1 MNEEV
6 AMNESV
12 KPPEAEGDVVQLRKI
27 GNSVGIILPKEMLAR
42 LDLAEG
48 DRFTV
53 IRQPDREVKLVPHD
67 ELHARTMAIA
77 RKAMKQ
83 YAGALRELA
92 K

>member
-1 MNEEV
+1 MNEIV
-6 AMNESV
+6 A
-12 KPPEAEGDVVQLRKI
+12 PPEGEPVADVVQLRKI
-27 GNSVGIILPKEMLAR
+27 GNSVGFILPKELLAR

-53 IRQPDREVKLVPHD
+53 VRLPDREVKLVPHD
-67 ELHARTMAIA
+67 DLHARTMAIA

-83 YAGALRELA
+83 YAGAMRELA

>member
-1 MNEEV
+1 
-6 AMNESV
+6 MNESV
-12 KPPEAEGDVVQLRKI
+12 KPPETEGDVVQLRKI
-27 GNSVGIILPKEMLAR
+27 GNSVGIILPKEMLTR
-42 LDLAEG
+42 LGLAEG

-67 ELHARTMAIA
+67 DLHARTMAIA
-77 RKAMKQ
+77 REAMKQ

>member
-1 MNEEV
+1 
-6 AMNESV
+6 MNESV

-42 LDLAEG
+42 LGLAEG

-53 IRQPDREVKLVPHD
+53 VRQPDREVKLVPHD
-67 ELHARTMAIA
+67 DLHARAMAIA
-77 RKAMKQ
+77 RQVMKD
-83 YAGALRELA
+83 YAQTMRELA